1 MSSIYDLKKFGAL
14 LLLASIV
21 PSLFWTAN
29 SHGAQEW
36 KKITSL
42 IGLQD
47 AVLVSDPD
55 GKIIIS
61 KNETKKLIPASILK
75 IFTSLVALYYLSEDY
90 RYPTEFFF
98 DKKNYNLKIKG
109 YGDPLLVSEV
119 VGAICNVIAS
129 LFSTSK
135 NLNNLILDNSF
146 FEQPLTIP
154 GISSSTEPYDAPNGA
169 LCVNFNTVYF
179 KRTKA
184 GYVSAEPQ
192 TPLLPFAKK
201 KINASK
207 LKSGRI
213 VLSHIENENTIYAG
227 KLFQYFLRQQA
238 IHFKGTVKLGQVNQ
252 LEDQI
257 IYRYIS
263 RFSMEQIIAKLL
275 EHSNN
280 FTTNQ
285 LLISSGVKAFG
296 QPGNL
301 KKGVA
306 AAKQYAGKVLQI
318 KDMEMVEG
326 SGISRKN
333 RVSAQ
338 AMLRVLDEFEPHH
351 LLMQQE
357 GREFYKTGTLYG
369 IRTRAGYISSKRN
382 GLYRYVIMM
391 NTPGKSTT
399 SLIHRLLRILE

>member
-1 MSSIYDLKKFGAL
+1 MSSIYYLKKICLL
-14 LLLASIV
+14 LLLASTA
-21 PSLFWTAN
+21 PSLFSPAN

-36 KKITSL
+36 KKTTSL

-55 GKIIIS
+55 GRIIIS
-61 KNETKKLIPASILK
+61 KNETKKLIPGSILK
-75 IFTSLVALYYLSEDY
+75 VFTSLVALHYLKKDY

-98 DKKNYNLKIKG
+98 DKNNSLKIKG

-129 LFSTSK
+129 LFATSK
-135 NLNNLILDNSF
+135 NLNDLILDNSF

-154 GISSSTEPYDAPNGA
+154 GISSSAEPYDAPNGA

-179 KRTKA
+179 KSTKS

-201 KINASK
+201 KINASR

-213 VLSHIENENTIYAG
+213 VLSHIDNENTIYAG
-227 KLFQYFLRQQA
+227 KLFQYFLHQQA
-238 IHFKGTVKLGQVNQ
+238 IHFKGRVKLGAVNQ

-257 IYRYIS
+257 IYRYVS
-263 RFSMEQIIAKLL
+263 RFSLEQIIAKLL

-285 LLISSGVKAFG
+285 LLISSGVTAFG

-301 KKGVA
+301 RKGA
-306 AAKQYAGKVLQI
+306 AAANQYAEKVLQI

-333 RVSAQ
+333 RVSAR
-338 AMLRVLDEFEPHH
+338 AMLRVLEEFEPYHR
-351 LLMQQE
+351 LMRQE

-382 GLYRYVIMM
+382 GLYRYVVMM

-399 SLIHRLLRILE
+399 PLIHKLLRILE

>member
-1 MSSIYDLKKFGAL
+1 MSSIDYIKKLGAL

-21 PSLFWTAN
+21 PLLFWTTN

-36 KKITSL
+36 KEITSL

-47 AVLVSDPD
+47 ALLVSDPD

-98 DKKNYNLKIKG
+98 DKTYNLKIKG

-129 LFSTSK
+129 LISTSK
-135 NLNNLILDNSF
+135 NLNDLILDHSF

-154 GISSSTEPYDAPNGA
+154 GISSSAEPYDAPNGA
-169 LCVNFNTVYF
+169 LCVNFNTVNF

-201 KINASK
+201 KIIASK

-257 IYRYIS
+257 IYRYVS
-263 RFSMEQIIAKLL
+263 RFSLEQIIAKLL

-306 AAKQYAGKVLQI
+306 AAKQYARRVLQI
-318 KDMEMVEG
+318 KDMEIVEG

-333 RVSAQ
+333 KVSAQ
-338 AMLRVLDEFEPHH
+338 AMLRILEEFEPHH
-351 LLMQQE
+351 LLMHQE

-382 GLYRYVIMM
+382 GLYRYVVMM

>member
-1 MSSIYDLKKFGAL
+1 MSSIYYLKKTWAL
-14 LLLASIV
+14 ILLTSIV
-21 PSLFWTAN
+21 PSLFWPAH
-29 SHGAQEW
+29 SHGAREW
-36 KKITSL
+36 EEIPSL
-42 IGLQD
+42 IGLHD

-55 GKIIIS
+55 GRIVIS

-75 IFTSLVALYYLSEDY
+75 IFTSLVAFYYLKEDY
-90 RYPTEFFF
+90 RYPTEFFV
-98 DKKNYNLKIKG
+98 DKNYSLKIKG

-119 VGAICNVIAS
+119 VSAICNVIAS
-129 LFSTSK
+129 LVSTYK

-154 GISSSTEPYDAPNGA
+154 GISSSSEPYDAPNGA

-179 KRTKA
+179 KHTKA
-184 GYVSAEPQ
+184 GYISAEPQ

-213 VLSHIENENTIYAG
+213 VLSHIDNENTIYAG
-227 KLFQYFLRQQA
+227 KLFQYFLQQQG
-238 IHFKGTVKLGQVNQ
+238 IHFKGRVKLGQVNQ

-257 IYRYIS
+257 IYRYVS
-263 RFSMEQIIAKLL
+263 RFSLNQIIAKLL

-306 AAKQYAGKVLQI
+306 AANQYAGKVLQI
-318 KDMEMVEG
+318 RDMVLAEG

-338 AMLRVLDEFEPHH
+338 TMHRVLVEFEPYYQ
-351 LLMQQE
+351 LMRRE
-357 GREFYKTGTLYG
+357 GREFFKTGTLYG
-369 IRTRAGYISSKRN
+369 IQTRAGYISSKHN
-382 GLYRYVIMM
+382 GLYRYVVMM

-399 SLIHRLLRILE
+399 PLMHKLLQVLD

>member
-1 MSSIYDLKKFGAL
+1 MSSIYYLKKICL
-14 LLLASIV
+14 LLLLVSTA
-21 PSLFWTAN
+21 PSLFSPAN

-36 KKITSL
+36 KKTTSL
-42 IGLQD
+42 IGHQD

-55 GKIIIS
+55 GRIIIS
-61 KNETKKLIPASILK
+61 KNETKKLIPGSILK
-75 IFTSLVALYYLSEDY
+75 VFTSLVALHYLKKDY

-98 DKKNYNLKIKG
+98 DKNNSLKIKG

-135 NLNNLILDNSF
+135 NLNDLILDNSF

-154 GISSSTEPYDAPNGA
+154 GISSSAEPYDAPNGA

-179 KRTKA
+179 KSTKS

-201 KINASK
+201 KINASR

-213 VLSHIENENTIYAG
+213 VLSHIDNENTIYAG
-227 KLFQYFLRQQA
+227 KLFQYFLHQQA
-238 IHFKGTVKLGQVNQ
+238 IHFKGRVKLGAVNQ

-257 IYRYIS
+257 IYRYVS
-263 RFSMEQIIAKLL
+263 RFSLEQIIAKLL

-285 LLISSGVKAFG
+285 LLISSGVTAFG

-301 KKGVA
+301 RKGA
-306 AAKQYAGKVLQI
+306 AAANQYAEKVLQI

-333 RVSAQ
+333 RVSAR
-338 AMLRVLDEFEPHH
+338 AMLRVLEEFEPYHR
-351 LLMQQE
+351 LMRQE

-382 GLYRYVIMM
+382 GLYRYVVMM

-399 SLIHRLLRILE
+399 PLIHKLLRILE